1 MWVYVC
7 VCVRACAPAFI
18 QCENRNAELSYVR
31 DGLSV
36 PIVTTVDSEE
46 RHILQ
51 QGPLLRA

>member
-18 QCENRNAELSYVR
+18 QSENRNAELSYVR